1 MFVGLAGSASN
12 KDFYNLVYKNVYG
25 VLPSAAVLQSA
36 LSQMDS
42 GKVTQ
47 ADMVL
52 QLVDVPQNLQNIDL
66 VGIQQHGFEYAS

>member
-1 MFVGLAGSASN
+1 
-12 KDFYNLVYKNVYG
+12 
-25 VLPSAAVLQSA
+25 
-36 LSQMDS
+36 MDS

>member
-1 MFVGLAGSASN
+1 
-12 KDFYNLVYKNVYG
+12 LVYKNVYG

-42 GKVTQ
+42 GKATQ